1 MSTEE
6 NTTESSAIVE
16 VSPTTDSVTSSVTS
30 KDADGLD
37 EIKQETKALID
48 AISKRAQVE
57 AQAAGELTREAYLSA
72 VRQAREALEENTLF
86 DKAQIEKSVEQIQ
99 KDAEKNWQSIVQEVE
114 SLGTRLSEA
123 AKAAWEKLSPDSTP
137 KE

>member
-6 NTTESSAIVE
+6 NVTESSAIVE
-16 VSPTTDSVTSSVTS
+16 VSPTTDSVAS

-48 AISKRAQVE
+48 AISRRAQVE

-72 VRQAREALEENTLF
+72 VRQARESLEENLLF

-137 KE
+137 RQ

>member
-16 VSPTTDSVTSSVTS
+16 VSPTTDSVAS

-57 AQAAGELTREAYLSA
+57 AQAAGELTREAYLAA
-72 VRQAREALEENTLF
+72 VRQAREALEENMLF

-137 KE
+137 KD